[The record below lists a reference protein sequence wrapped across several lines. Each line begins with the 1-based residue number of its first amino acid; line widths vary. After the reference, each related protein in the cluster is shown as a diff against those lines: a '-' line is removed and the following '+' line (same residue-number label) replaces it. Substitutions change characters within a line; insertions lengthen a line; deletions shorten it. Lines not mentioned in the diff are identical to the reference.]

1 MNKIQPQLGAEAVR
15 QEKHI
20 ELFNEIMNLKGVIKH
35 AGNLFDR
42 ICGPTPEDPENIK
55 TSEEPTLSNVLE
67 TGAGN
72 IRSSIDSLHSILDQI
87 EKNLF

>member
-1 MNKIQPQLGAEAVR
+1 MDKNQSQLGTEAAR

-20 ELFNEIMNLKGVIKH
+20 ELFNEIMNLKSVIKH
-35 AGNLFDR
+35 ASNLFDR
-42 ICGPTPEDPENIK
+42 ICGPTPEDQEDIKTPEN
-55 TSEEPTLSNVLE
+55 PTLSEVLDV
-67 TGAGN
+67 GAGN